1 MPNSR
6 KDIITENIDVHTYIK
21 EYVKELKHKDIVVDS
36 LEEALQLAGEYKR
49 SRKYDW
55 FRGQTGLWPLLSSAN
70 RLNDEER
77 NEAEEKLKRFDNWSY
92 ANNLFKDFDSSEA
105 IAQHHGLKT
114 MFIDFT
120 TDPKV
125 AAFFASDEIN
135 YKGYEYSCIYC
146 LNTEDF
152 NDSLKDIK
160 KFFPDLPDYPRLIDV
175 DVDNLWRLEAQKG
188 KFMYQ
193 PVVNLDWFYSL
204 HRIVFKVKKNDIKLF
219 DKSYIYPQVKSAL
232 EERLD
237 GFILNEKT
245 KENSEYLHNV
255 IDKLKKTGA
264 HIEILEVED
273 ELYIEEFV
281 IKDRLLKHKW
291 EQKDLELWENRII
304 EKYKDIYTTEKFL
317 FKIESF
323 EKIDE
328 NKFIIN
334 EQLSKLL
341 NENQDIRQ
349 KAIKFL
355 ILDNEKNIE
364 LIEKFE
370 KYSNLIWN
378 GMRKLPYENNDI
390 AKVISDLIQILDISV
405 FEYEKFDKDFLKI
418 GFSDIVGAGN
428 SAFVNENFLYE
439 AMRDDLKD
447 CIIEDTK
454 DVRSIIYHIRD
465 PQLLYKFEAFK
476 KLFVDSIILSQ
487 VVYGGNDFVIFS
499 PTEIK
504 VFGLP

>member
-125 AAFFASDEIN
+125 AAYFASDEIN

-219 DKSYIYPQVKSAL
+219 DKFLTRTSP
-232 EERLD
+232 
-237 GFILNEKT
+237 
-245 KENSEYLHNV
+245 
-255 IDKLKKTGA
+255 
-264 HIEILEVED
+264 
-273 ELYIEEFV
+273 
-281 IKDRLLKHKW
+281 
-291 EQKDLELWENRII
+291 II
-304 EKYKDIYTTEKFL
+304 FYY
-317 FKIESF
+317 
-323 EKIDE
+323 
-328 NKFIIN
+328 FII
-334 EQLSKLL
+334 
-341 NENQDIRQ
+341 
-349 KAIKFL
+349 
-355 ILDNEKNIE
+355 
-364 LIEKFE
+364 
-370 KYSNLIWN
+370 Y
-378 GMRKLPYENNDI
+378 
-390 AKVISDLIQILDISV
+390 
-405 FEYEKFDKDFLKI
+405 
-418 GFSDIVGAGN
+418 
-428 SAFVNENFLYE
+428 
-439 AMRDDLKD
+439 
-447 CIIEDTK
+447 
-454 DVRSIIYHIRD
+454 
-465 PQLLYKFEAFK
+465 
-476 KLFVDSIILSQ
+476 
-487 VVYGGNDFVIFS
+487 
-499 PTEIK
+499 
-504 VFGLP
+504 